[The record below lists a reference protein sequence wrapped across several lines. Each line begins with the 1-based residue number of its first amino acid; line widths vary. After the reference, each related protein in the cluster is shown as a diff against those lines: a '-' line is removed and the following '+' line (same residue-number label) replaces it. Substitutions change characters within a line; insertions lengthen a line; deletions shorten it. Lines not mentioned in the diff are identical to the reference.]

1 MHNLK
6 LASLEPQ
13 EGFEPTTRR
22 LQGAYSTLLSY
33 CGIYGGE
40 YENRTRLSGV
50 TSQYS
55 NR

>member
-1 MHNLK
+1 MRIELTT
-6 LASLEPQ
+6 SPWQ
-13 EGFEPTTRR
+13 EEILP
-22 LQGAYSTLLSY
+22 LNY
-33 CGIYGGE
+33 IHIIGGE